1 MPGMAMTGNT
11 TVMPSPLLGVYE
23 VAGNFGMSGAWQMTL
38 EWNGPAGRGSAN
50 FNGSVQ

>member
-1 MPGMAMTGNT
+1 MTGDT
-11 TVMPSPLLGVYE
+11 KVMPSAQRGVYD